1 MVCGRMQG
9 VTLVSNLPNVKLKAG
24 YKISFLL
31 RVPEPLKKA
40 LGTDRQVPEI
50 LTLGQRG
57 EMKSSQP
64 LWRKEVGINASGRKT
79 IHPMARERFQLI
91 TRKKDIISVHFF
103 FLLFRFGDYY
113 LSVLQFTASILS
125 SPLYNLAHPVIYI
138 FIFGYCSFQ
147 FSIFHLVLP

>member
-1 MVCGRMQG
+1 MVRGRMQS
-9 VTLVSNLPNVKLKAG
+9 VTLVSNPPNAKLKAG

-40 LGTDRQVPEI
+40 LGTDRQVPVI

-79 IHPMARERFQLI
+79 IHLIARERFQLI
-91 TRKKDIISVHFF
+91 TRKKGYYFSLFF

-113 LSVLQFTASILS
+113 LSVLTFTDSILT
-125 SPLYNLAHPVIYI
+125 SPLYNLAHPVI
-138 FIFGYCSFQ
+138 FIFGYCRFQ